1 MEEKYREN
9 RNVFCPL
16 DDSRIAGRAVVCRST
31 RTRFPAAI
39 AVTVHAR
46 ARPYAGQPTLFP
58 FPFIYV
64 LNFRSLAIADES
76 TFPLLSSFFFF
87 SCSSSSSSW
96 SCIVFVFLFNC
107 QYSKKVHRQPA
118 WRSTCNFPIPNFLLF
133 CAPTILNFFFFY
145 KFIYLFSFLFFYSCF
160 VSIYLMPACV
170 REGCVCVVSFFIT
183 FSLGFFYI
191 SPLFYQRFCVCVC
204 VCLAS
209 SSTTILPRS
218 HLSLSRSL
226 CWLFLR
232 EEVSGQLY
240 SVVLYSRLPLP
251 ELRFWRAA
259 INLCFFF
266 FSKEVEEVVACV
278 CV

>member
-1 MEEKYREN
+1 MFWIF
-9 RNVFCPL
+9 VPSP
-16 DDSRIAGRAVVCRST
+16 SRTS
-31 RTRFPAAI
+31 
-39 AVTVHAR
+39 
-46 ARPYAGQPTLFP
+46 RPFHSFHP
-58 FPFIYV
+58 F
-64 LNFRSLAIADES
+64 
-76 TFPLLSSFFFF
+76 SFFLVLHHHRPDHA
-87 SCSSSSSSW
+87 SSSSSFSTVNIRKKCIDSQREGRPVTSPFQT
-96 SCIVFVFLFNC
+96 SCYFA
-107 QYSKKVHRQPA
+107 RQQF
-118 WRSTCNFPIPNFLLF
+118 WI
-133 CAPTILNFFFFY
+133 FFFFY